1 MRKKGPKWYVIYEL
15 RLQILQYW
23 GRSEAAASTF
33 VTVGARGTW
42 PQCTLWWTWFESFE
56 SLSLKGQKHLL
67 DLATSMV
74 FHMSSILLY
83 SKWDK
88 NWSAEGEGTGDPIEI
103 ESLLVELLSKS
114 GIQNKGLNMF
124 ETFFI
129 HSVKNTTTLSKLHST
144 SGCNSK
150 SKTEEWAKVAWSSTA
165 SKQLCDL
172 GSLGV
177 ATVQVKKSGGIAGG
191 FGMLRRVQWP

>member
-1 MRKKGPKWYVIYEL
+1 MNSDY
-15 RLQILQYW
+15 
-23 GRSEAAASTF
+23 STEAAASTF

-88 NWSAEGEGTGDPIEI
+88 NWSAEGEGTHRNRKPTGSTSFKIRYP
-103 ESLLVELLSKS
+103 K
-114 GIQNKGLNMF
+114 QRF
-124 ETFFI
+124 EHVWNI
-129 HSVKNTTTLSKLHST
+129 LHSLESRT
-144 SGCNSK
+144 LPPCRGF
-150 SKTEEWAKVAWSSTA
+150 TLDLGATA
-165 SKQLCDL
+165 SLRLRNEQR
-172 GSLGV
+172 SLEVPQPQNNSAIWGV
-177 ATVQVKKSGGIAGG
+177 
-191 FGMLRRVQWP
+191 